1 MTHADETLRARG
13 RRDFLR
19 WLAAGAATAPLG
31 LAASAQTQAPNTPV
45 NVTGQT
51 TGPINV
57 FDFEKLAEQTLPPA
71 HFGYLQTGV
80 LDDAQVQAN
89 RDGFA
94 KFGIIPRRLVNPS
107 TVDMSVDLFGETF
120 ASPLILAPI
129 GAQGAFHPE
138 GERGAALAA
147 KSKDVLQVLSTVA
160 SYSIEDVIEARGR
173 TAWFQLYTTGNKDVS
188 NQLVRRAEDAG
199 AQAIV
204 LTTDLLGGGMR
215 RETSARYAA
224 MDTRD
229 CTVCHDRA
237 AGFADTVRRRPMF
250 SDVDPAVAG
259 GLGATWVTW
268 DYVAELRDQ
277 VRGKLILKGILAA
290 EDAEMALAYGVD
302 GIVVSNHGGRSEES
316 GLSTIEAL
324 ADIAPVVNGR
334 MPIILDSGIRRG
346 PDIFKAIA
354 LGATAVGIGRPPCWG
369 LAAMGQEGVE
379 AVVDI
384 LNVELAQIMRQAG
397 TASLAEITGDYVRP
411 LT

>member
-1 MTHADETLRARG
+1 MTDIDETPRARD
-13 RRDFLR
+13 RRSFLR
-19 WLAAGAATAPLG
+19 WLAAGAAAAPLS
-31 LAASAQTQAPNTPV
+31 LAASAQTAAPNTPV
-45 NVTGQT
+45 NATSQT
-51 TGPINV
+51 AGPINV
-57 FDFEKLAEQTLPPA
+57 FNFEALAAEALPPA

-107 TVDMSVDLFGETF
+107 TIDMSVDLFGEDF

-129 GAQGAFHPE
+129 GAQGAFHPA
-138 GERGAALAA
+138 GEHGAALAA
-147 KSKDVLQVLSTVA
+147 KSKDILQILSTVA

-173 TAWFQLYTTGNKDVS
+173 TAWFQLYTTSNKDVS

-199 AQAIV
+199 AAAIV

-229 CTVCHDRA
+229 CTQCHQRQD
-237 AGFADTVRRRPMF
+237 GFADTIRRRPMF
-250 SDVDPAVAG
+250 AGIDPDVAG

-277 VRGKLILKGILAA
+277 VRGKLILKGVLAP

-302 GIVVSNHGGRSEES
+302 GIVISNHGGRSEES
-316 GLSTIEAL
+316 GISTIEAL
-324 ADIAPVVNGR
+324 ADIAPVVNRR
-334 MPIILDSGIRRG
+334 MPLILDSGIRRG

-397 TASLAEITGDYVRP
+397 TASLAEITGDYVRRIA
-411 LT
+411 